1 MTDIESFIDQL
12 ANLYGDYKLAYNS
25 LRHLK
30 GVNVNFSLIQ
40 KRMTISIFIFYVI
53 VAFIYLFIPFNYS
66 FSIKIRVLVSIENT
80 YRIIFV
86 LSIIIGILSID
97 NN

>member
-12 ANLYGDYKLAYNS
+12 ANLSSDYKLAYNS
-25 LRHLK
+25 LRQLK
-30 GVNVNFSLIQ
+30 GENVNSSLIQ
-40 KRMTISIFIFYVI
+40 KRNDYINIHSSFHVI
-53 VAFIYLFIPFNYS
+53 VAFIYS

>member
-12 ANLYGDYKLAYNS
+12 ANLSSDYKLAYNN
-25 LRHLK
+25 LRQLK
-30 GVNVNFSLIQ
+30 GEIVQSSLIQ
-40 KRMTISIFIFYVI
+40 KRNDCIKYSYSFHVMFTFI
-53 VAFIYLFIPFNYS
+53 YS